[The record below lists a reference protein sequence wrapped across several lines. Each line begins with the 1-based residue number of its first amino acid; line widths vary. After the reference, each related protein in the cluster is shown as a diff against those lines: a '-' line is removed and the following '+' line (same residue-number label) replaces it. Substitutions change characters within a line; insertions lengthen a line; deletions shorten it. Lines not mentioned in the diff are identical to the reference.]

1 MNAAANHG
9 YIPRDG
15 IATAEAINTG
25 LWEAFSLDNTAT
37 LFLQTATSFFNG
49 DPISG
54 RWSIG
59 PSSPKAQ
66 ALGGLLGNAT
76 GKCNSATL
84 LDVYHLLNFYL

>member
-1 MNAAANHG
+1 MVLTYIYYVLLHNHG

-25 LWEAFSLDNTAT
+25 LWEAFSLDKTAT
-37 LFLQTATSFFNG
+37 LFLQTATMFFNG

-66 ALGGLLGNAT
+66 IGGPLGPLLGNAT
-76 GKCNSATL
+76 GICA
-84 LDVYHLLNFYL
+84 